1 MKQLHGS
8 ATANVSASAAECLAL
23 LADVERYPLW
33 YPDVVRDVRIDE
45 RSSEGLPSRA
55 RVALHVAHGPIVRD
69 FDLLMAVSVEPRSVA
84 LTRIARTSSDEET
97 FRVLWTVE
105 ELTATRFHLA
115 LEASLSVPRLLPL
128 GGLGDA
134 ISAGFVSAAVTAL
147 ERPPR

>member
-1 MKQLHGS
+1 
-8 ATANVSASAAECLAL
+8 
-23 LADVERYPLW
+23 
-33 YPDVVRDVRIDE
+33 VREVRIDE
-45 RSSEGLPSRA
+45 RSSEGLPSGA

-69 FDLLMAVSVEPRSVA
+69 FDLLMAVSVEPPSVA

-105 ELTATRFHLA
+105 ELAGTRLHLA

-134 ISAGFVSAAVTAL
+134 ISAGFVNAAVTAL
-147 ERPPR
+147 ERPRR